1 MEIYAM
7 TNTHEKWESTAAF
20 AEKCSWGAGKHLAEL
35 MRSNFFGDW
44 ERVFAAFEDGEPVG
58 FCTLS
63 EKDELDPKYPYS
75 PLIGF
80 VLVDEV
86 HRGRRISG
94 RMIEK
99 VLEYAKS
106 IGYDKVYVMSGEKGL
121 YEKYGFE
128 YMGDFESI
136 YGGKDRLLAISL

>member
-1 MEIYAM
+1 MEIY
-7 TNTHEKWESTAAF
+7 TLTSTHDKWESVAAF
-20 AEKCSWGAGKHLAEL
+20 AEKCSWRAGKHLAEL
-35 MRSNFFGDW
+35 MRSDFFGDW
-44 ERVFAAFEDGEPVG
+44 ERVFAAFENGEPVG

-63 EKDELDPKYPYS
+63 EKDELDPKYSYS

-80 VLVDEV
+80 VFVDEV

-106 IGYDKVYVMSGEKGL
+106 IGYDKVYIMSGERGL
-121 YEKYGFE
+121 YEKYGFSC
-128 YMGDFESI
+128 MGDYESI
-136 YGGKDRLLAISL
+136 YGGTDQLFVISL

>member
-1 MEIYAM
+1 MEIYTM
-7 TNTHEKWESTAAF
+7 TNTHEKWGITSAF
-20 AEKCSWGAGKHLAEL
+20 AEKCTWRAGKRLSEL
-35 MRSNFFGDW
+35 MCSNFFKER
-44 ERVFAAFEDGEPVG
+44 ERVFAVFEDGEPVG

-80 VLVDEV
+80 VFVDEA

-106 IGYDKVYVMSGEKGL
+106 IGYDKAFVMSGEKGL

-136 YGGKDRLLAISL
+136 YGGKERLFVISL

>member
-1 MEIYAM
+1 MEIYTM
-7 TNTHEKWESTAAF
+7 TNTHEKWGITAAF
-20 AEKCSWGAGKHLAEL
+20 AEKCTWRAGKRLSEL
-35 MRSNFFGDW
+35 MCSNFFKER

-80 VLVDEV
+80 VFVDEV

-106 IGYDKVYVMSGEKGL
+106 IGYDKAFVMSGEKGL

-136 YGGKDRLLAISL
+136 YGGKERLFVISL